1 MIDKK
6 VMVSI
11 ARNLL
16 GSLVLNSNTSR
27 VDLHVVLAI
36 MFGAWKIIG
45 VKTSVLGSVCGDRTK
60 W

>member
-1 MIDKK
+1 VIDKK

-45 VKTSVLGSVCGDRTK
+45 VKTSVLGSV